1 MAKGYKTGGREHGT
15 PNKRTAEVMDS
26 VQRAINLIDGDP
38 DKFQQDIEAL
48 TPSERLKFYTN
59 LLEYVRPKLARTDL
73 KHDISLDTRPQI
85 VVETQEQ
92 ADKLHSF
99 FNRDE

>member
-1 MAKGYKTGGREHGT
+1 MAKGYKTGGREQGT

-48 TPSERLKFYTN
+48 TPSERLKLYAN
-59 LLEYVRPKLARTDL
+59 LLEYVRPKLARTEY
-73 KHDISLDTRPQI
+73 KTDTVANNRPQI
-85 VVETQEQ
+85 IVQTQEQ
-92 ADKLHSF
+92 ADILREF
-99 FNRDE
+99 MERDD

>member
-1 MAKGYKTGGREHGT
+1 MAKGYKTGGREQGT

-38 DKFQQDIEAL
+38 VKFQQDIEAL

-73 KHDISLDTRPQI
+73 SVPDI
-85 VVETQEQ
+85 
-92 ADKLHSF
+92 KLSSGS
-99 FNRDE
+99 DEFIIHVIDGSKRSD